1 MRHIPALFAPLAC
14 CLLLA
19 GCLAVHRDARTAPPP
34 VPAHWQ
40 GPAQAGSVAMPGRD
54 WWHDFHDPALNVLV
68 GKALARNTDL
78 ALAAIRVHNARLQAG
93 LADTNL
99 TPDVSV
105 GGLGVSQTYDLEHGG
120 HSPVTHGTVNATLGY
135 EVDLWGKL
143 ARQRDAA
150 HWELAATR
158 ADREA
163 ARSVLIGTTARMY
176 WELGYLNQR
185 IATDNLDL
193 ATTKKTLQMT
203 RSKYAAG
210 AVSGLDL
217 AQAEQALASQQAAH
231 TQLLQSRT
239 EKRHALA
246 ILLDLPPEHPVPEP
260 QSLPDDPVPGINAG
274 VPADMLARRP
284 DVHAAELRLREA
296 LANMDVT
303 RTSFYPALSLTGNL
317 GSSSTQLLGLLAH
330 PVATLGAALSLPFI
344 EWHSMKLQLAVSR
357 NEYKMDVIQFRHT
370 LYSALG
376 EVEDALS
383 RRQQLLA
390 EATLRKHALQLEQH
404 AEAMAHV
411 RYASGAT
418 GVQKWLDEQ
427 QRLRQA
433 QLDLDQNRLNQ
444 LENMATLYQ
453 ALGGAPVGQGPAMAD
468 AQSDPQEKP

>member
-1 MRHIPALFAPLAC
+1 MRRIPTLSVLTAC
-14 CLLLA
+14 CLMLG
-19 GCLAVHRDARTAPPP
+19 GCLTVHRDARPPLP
-34 VPAHWQ
+34 PLPTHWQ
-40 GPAQAGSVAMPGRD
+40 GPAPAGSAAAPARD
-54 WWHDFHDPALNVLV
+54 WWRGFHDPALDALE
-68 GKALARNTDL
+68 KTALARNTDL
-78 ALAAIRVHNARLQAG
+78 AMAAIRVRNAQLQAG

-99 TPDVSV
+99 TPGVSV
-105 GGLGVSQTYDLEHGG
+105 GGLSASQTYDLEHGG
-120 HSPVTHGTVNATLGY
+120 HSSVSHGTVNASLSY
-135 EVDLWGKL
+135 VVDLWGNL

-163 ARSVLIGTTARMY
+163 ARMTLIGTTARMY

-193 ATTKKTLQMT
+193 ATTERTLQLT

-217 AQAEQALASQQAAH
+217 AQAEQALATQRAAH
-231 TQLLQSRT
+231 AELLQSRT

-260 QSLPDDPVPGINAG
+260 QRLPDDPIPGVDAG
-274 VPADMLARRP
+274 VPADVLARRP
-284 DVHAAELRLREA
+284 DVHAAEWRLREA

-303 RTSFYPALSLTGNL
+303 RTSFYPELSLTGNY
-317 GSSSTQLLGLLAH
+317 GSSSAQLLGVLAH

-344 EWHSMKLQLAVSR
+344 QWHSMKLQLAVSR
-357 NEYKMDVIQFRHT
+357 NDYELDVIGFRHT

-383 RRQQLLA
+383 RRQLLLA
-390 EATLRKHALQLEQH
+390 EAKLRAQALTLERR
-404 AEAMAHV
+404 AEAMAHT
-411 RYASGAT
+411 RYLSGAT
-418 GVQKWLDEQ
+418 GVQLWLDEQ

-433 QLDLDQNRLNQ
+433 QLTVDQNHLDQLD
-444 LENMATLYQ
+444 NMAMLYQ
-453 ALGGAPVGQGPAMAD
+453 ALGGAP
-468 AQSDPQEKP
+468 